1 MVIFCWLAI
10 VKEFCIIRILFK
22 MNLNIS
28 RIKEILFR
36 MMMMMILILWVD
48 NIIVKNE
55 DVKDGSLKYLKQL
68 FSNSLIAYILF

>member
-10 VKEFCIIRILFK
+10 VKEFLIIRILFK

-28 RIKEILFR
+28 RIKEILF
-36 MMMMMILILWVD
+36 MMMMILIFWVD